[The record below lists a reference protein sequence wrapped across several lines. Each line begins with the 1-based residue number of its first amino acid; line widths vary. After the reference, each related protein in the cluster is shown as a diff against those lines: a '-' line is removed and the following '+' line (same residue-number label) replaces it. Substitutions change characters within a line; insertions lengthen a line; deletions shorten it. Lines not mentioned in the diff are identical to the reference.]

1 MHAEII
7 SVGTELLLGH
17 TVNTDT
23 TFVAREL
30 STLGIDL
37 LYACT
42 VGDNPERLRAA
53 LQDALS
59 RSDVVITTGG
69 LGPTGDDLT
78 KETIAEVAGVP
89 LVLHEESR
97 QRIETYFKHRYC
109 GENQYKQAYLPQ
121 DCTVFQ
127 NDCGTAPGCGVK
139 NADGKILIM
148 LPGPPSELVPMLQ
161 NHVMPY
167 LAELSNAVL
176 VSRMIRVFGIGEGA
190 AEEKIADLTTGS
202 NPTVATYAKENE
214 MFVRVTAKASSEQ
227 EAAALCEPLVREV
240 CARLGDSVYGVDV
253 ESLEE
258 MVVRLLAEKGLH
270 LATAESCT
278 GGLVA
283 KRLTDISGASEVFSM
298 GAVTYSN
305 EVKSL
310 LLGVPEDLFPAYG
323 AVSEPVARAM
333 AEGVRKKSGSELGL
347 GITGLAGPNGGTP
360 EKPVGLVHMA
370 LSDGKQ
376 TWAFRMP
383 PVGQVKSREWVRDRA
398 ANYALDMVRRYL
410 CGLPIE

>member
-42 VGDNPERLRAA
+42 VGDNPERLRTA

-121 DCTVFQ
+121 GCTVFQ

-227 EAAALCEPLVREV
+227 EAAVLCEPLVQEV

-258 MVVRLLAEKGLH
+258 VVVRLLAEKGLH

-298 GAVTYSN
+298 GAVTS
-305 EVKSL
+305 
-310 LLGVPEDLFPAYG
+310 
-323 AVSEPVARAM
+323 VSYTHLTLP
-333 AEGVRKKSGSELGL
+333 
-347 GITGLAGPNGGTP
+347 TN
-360 EKPVGLVHMA
+360 
-370 LSDGKQ
+370 
-376 TWAFRMP
+376 
-383 PVGQVKSREWVRDRA
+383 SRV
-398 ANYALDMVRRYL
+398 
-410 CGLPIE
+410 